1 MTTVLSKLITK
12 HFSAGKIHI
21 DVDGYEEENQLLLDF
36 RINSDC
42 ILHWGLTSSQNPDW
56 QAPPESAWP
65 EDTTLFD
72 RHAVQS
78 VCRITAGQPC
88 TLRIKLDLPCAWDC
102 LAFVLYFPAEK
113 RWLKNG
119 GADFRVELPRLRK
132 GPSPQQALETRTTEG
147 DWRRRD
153 FTIDG
158 GDSLAAGIL
167 EHEGGTRVLLVS
179 DSTGPLTLHWGL
191 AGKFRHQWLLPAAE
205 FRPPETV
212 DFAKTAVRTPFHERE
227 GLCWLEL
234 DFPRTEAEQH
244 PRGINFI
251 LYQPTTG
258 QWLKVNGQD
267 IYLPLAQGDRK
278 EDDVFGS
285 ESVRELAEQIIHE
298 EMSRGSWT
306 LMHRFNLCH
315 DLLHGA
321 EDDPETLALLF
332 VWLRFSSMRQLDWQ
346 RNYNTQPRE
355 LSHAQDRLTTRL
367 AEIYI
372 QHVPSRPWVRLMLG
386 TLGRGGEGQKVRDE
400 ILHIMHRNHLKEVHG
415 HFMEEW
421 HQKLHNNTT
430 PDDVVI
436 CEAYLAFLHSNGD
449 LAHFYDTLSQGGVSR
464 ERLQSFERPIRTDPE
479 FYADKRDAL
488 YHDFEHFLRI
498 LKSVH
503 SGTDLDTAAEA
514 ARGILDAELDAR
526 LNRLYEQRYGGATLH
541 DQAETI
547 TELREGLQ
555 ARIPQQGNAHA
566 VREMLYLDLA
576 LEQLLRAALEQ
587 AHPDDSEITALTDL
601 AWLVLRNLSLNADSE
616 EFQICARHLQALL
629 KNTDVSREWALHAK
643 SVTDRAGRVLA
654 HWSQILFSRLQPKAE
669 ALGEAFEA
677 AAWTIPLF
685 SEEIIRGSAGF
696 MLSLLLRRL
705 EPLLRERAGLGGWQV
720 ISPAHTSGQVR
731 VVPSLH
737 AVQGDTFTTA
747 TVLITDAVAGDEEIP
762 AGVVGVITSDSP
774 DLVSHVAVRA
784 RNTRVLFATCYD
796 HSHFEQLKSLQ
807 GKQLELNVSAAGDVE
822 YQQAD
827 TAATGAVTESAHL
840 TLRRRAFS
848 SWAVT
853 ADQFDET
860 IVGGKSN
867 NLQALRGRLPDWIGF
882 PQSIALPF
890 GVFEQTLGSPENREL
905 AQQLATLL
913 QQASQTPEIHLPQVR
928 QLLQGLSAPEALHDA
943 LLQTWRDAE
952 LPQTDWNLT
961 WKTIK
966 EVWASKWN
974 ERAWY
979 SRAARHI
986 DHDDLMMAV
995 LIQQVIAAD
1004 YAFVIHTVNPLN
1016 GRDDEILAE
1025 VVPGLGE
1032 TLVGNYPGRALGFVC
1047 NKADLEMKLLS
1058 YPGKSLGLYGSGV
1071 IFRSD
1076 SNGED
1081 LERYA
1086 GAGLYD
1092 SFLAEPPQQRLLDYS
1107 ADPLVW
1113 DRDFRE
1119 QMLRNIARIGLE
1131 VEQACGSAQDI
1142 EGAVQQ
1148 GEFFVVQ
1155 TRSQVG
1161 L

>member
-1 MTTVLSKLITK
+1 MSKLLQK
-12 HFSAGKIHI
+12 QFSAGKVHVE
-21 DVDGYEEENQLLLDF
+21 VDGYEETSHLVLDF
-36 RINSDC
+36 RIDSDC
-42 ILHWGLTSSQNPDW
+42 ILHWGLSHRGGAAW
-56 QAPPESAWP
+56 QAPPQSAWP
-65 EDTTLFD
+65 EATTLFD
-72 RHAVQS
+72 EHAVQS
-78 VCRITAGQPC
+78 VCKAAEEGQPC
-88 TLRIKLDLPCAWDC
+88 TIRIRLDLPCAWDC
-102 LAFVLYFPAEK
+102 LPFVLYFPKEK
-113 RWLKNG
+113 TWLKNEG
-119 GADFRVELPRLRK
+119 RDFRLELPRLRK
-132 GPSPQQALETRTTEG
+132 GPSPQQALEAKTTQG

-153 FTIDG
+153 FAIDG
-158 GDSLAAGIL
+158 GDSLAVAIL
-167 EHEGGTRVLLVS
+167 EYEGGTRVLLAS

-191 AGKFRHQWLLPAAE
+191 GGRFRHQWLLPPAK
-205 FRPPETV
+205 FRPPESI
-212 DFAKTAVRTPFHERE
+212 DFAKTAVRTPFYERE
-227 GLCWLEL
+227 GLHWLEL
-234 DFPRTEAEQH
+234 DFPRIDEES

-267 IYLPLAQGDRK
+267 IYLALAQGDRK

-285 ESVRELAEQIIHE
+285 ETVRELAEQIIHE

-315 DLLHGA
+315 DLLQGA
-321 EDDPETLALLF
+321 EDDPDMLALLF
-332 VWLRFSSMRQLDWQ
+332 VWLRFSFLRQLDWQ

-355 LSHAQDRLTTRL
+355 LSHSQERLTTRL

-372 QHVPSRPWVRLMLG
+372 QHAPSRPWVRLMLS

-415 HFMEEW
+415 RFMEEW

-430 PDDVVI
+430 PDDIVI
-436 CEAYLAFLHSNGD
+436 CEAYLAFLHSNGNVD
-449 LAHFYDTLSQGGVSR
+449 HFYDTLLQGGVTR

-488 YHDFEHFLRI
+488 CHDFEHFLRI

-503 SGTDLDTAAEA
+503 SGTDLDTAAGA
-514 ARGILDAELDAR
+514 ARGILDAG
-526 LNRLYEQRYGGATLH
+526 LNALLNSVYEQRLHGAPLH

-547 TELREGLQ
+547 TSLREGLQ
-555 ARIPQQGNAHA
+555 AGIPHQGDAHA
-566 VREMLYLDLA
+566 AREMLYLDLA
-576 LEQLLRAALEQ
+576 LEQLLRGALEQ
-587 AHPDDSEITALTDL
+587 AHHDDADIAGLTDL
-601 AWLVLRNLSLNADSE
+601 VWLVLRNLSLNAE
-616 EFQICARHLQALL
+616 TAEFQLCAHHLRALL
-629 KNTDVSREWALHAK
+629 ESTDESREWALHAK
-643 SVTDRAGRVLA
+643 SVTDRAGRALGQ
-654 HWSQILFSRLQPKAE
+654 WSQGLFSRLQSKAE
-669 ALGEAFEA
+669 FMGEAFA
-677 AAWTIPLF
+677 ADAWTIPLF

-705 EPLLRERAGLGGWQV
+705 EPLLRQRAGLGGWQV
-720 ISPAHTSGQVR
+720 ISPAHTAGRVQV
-731 VVPSLH
+731 VASLH
-737 AVQGDTFTTA
+737 AVQGDTFTTP
-747 TVLITDAVAGDEEIP
+747 TVLITEAVAGDEEIP
-762 AGVVGVITSDSP
+762 AGVTAVITTDSP

-796 HSHFEQLKSLQ
+796 DSHFDQLKALK
-807 GKQLELNVSAAGDVE
+807 GKQLALDVSAAGDVE

-827 TAATGAVTESAHL
+827 SAATTTATENAIL
-840 TLRRRAFS
+840 TLRRRTFS
-848 SWAVT
+848 SWAVSS
-853 ADQFDET
+853 DQFDEA

-882 PQSIALPF
+882 PRSIALPF

-905 AQQLATLL
+905 AQQLAALL
-913 QQASQTPEIHLPQVR
+913 HQASQEPEIHLPQVR
-928 QLLQGLSAPEALHDA
+928 QLLQGLSVPQPLHDA
-943 LLQTWRDAE
+943 LLKTWRDAG
-952 LPQTDWNLT
+952 LPQTDWTLI

-966 EVWASKWN
+966 AVWASKWN

-979 SRAARHI
+979 SRTARNI

-1047 NKADLEMKLLS
+1047 NKANLELRLIS

-1086 GAGLYD
+1086 GAGLYE
-1092 SFLAEPPQQRLLDYS
+1092 SFLAEPPQQRLLDYTG
-1107 ADPLVW
+1107 DPLVW

-1119 QMLRNIARIGLE
+1119 EMLHNIARIGLE

-1148 GEFFVVQ
+1148 EDYFVVQ
-1155 TRSQVG
+1155 TRAQVG

>member
-1 MTTVLSKLITK
+1 MSKLLQK
-12 HFSAGKIHI
+12 QFSAGKVHI
-21 DVDGYEEENQLLLDF
+21 GVDGYEEASHLVLDF
-36 RINSDC
+36 RIDSDC
-42 ILHWGLTSSQNPDW
+42 ILHWGLTSRQDPAW

-65 EDTTLFD
+65 KPSTLFD
-72 RHAVQS
+72 EHAVQS
-78 VCRITAGQPC
+78 VCKVAEGQACTVRI
-88 TLRIKLDLPCAWDC
+88 RLDLPCAWDC
-102 LAFVLYFPAEK
+102 LRFLLYFPKEK
-113 RWLKNG
+113 KWLKNG
-119 GADFRVELPRLRK
+119 RGDFRLELPRLRE
-132 GPSPQQALETRTTEG
+132 GPSPQQALEATTTEG
-147 DWRRRD
+147 DWQRRD
-153 FTIDG
+153 FAIDG
-158 GDSLAAGIL
+158 GDCLAVAIL
-167 EHEGGTRVLLVS
+167 KYERGTRVLLAS
-179 DSTGPLTLHWGL
+179 DSAGPLTLHWGL
-191 AGKFRHQWLLPAAE
+191 AGKFRHQWLMPPAE

-212 DFAKTAVRTPFHERE
+212 DFAKAGVRTPFYERE

-234 DFPRTEAEQH
+234 DFPPTDAKQR
-244 PRGINFI
+244 PRGINFL
-251 LYQPTTG
+251 LYRPTTD

-267 IYLPLAQGDRK
+267 IYLPLEQGDRK
-278 EDDVFGS
+278 EDGVFGS
-285 ESVRELAEQIIHE
+285 ETVRDLAEQIIHE

-315 DLLHGA
+315 DLLQGA
-321 EDDPETLALLF
+321 KDDQDMLALLF
-332 VWLRFSSMRQLDWQ
+332 VWLRFSFMRQLDWQ

-355 LSHAQDRLTTRL
+355 LSHSQERLTTRL

-372 QHVPSRPWVRLMLG
+372 QHDPSRPWVRLMLS

-436 CEAYLAFLHSNGD
+436 CEAYLAFLNSNGNLD
-449 LAHFYDTLSQGGVSR
+449 QFYDTLFQGGVTR

-479 FYADKRDAL
+479 FYPDKRDAL
-488 YHDFEHFLRI
+488 SHDFEHFLRI

-503 SGTDLDTAAEA
+503 SGTDLDTAADA
-514 ARGILDAELDAR
+514 ARGILDPG
-526 LNRLYEQRYGGATLH
+526 LNSMLNSLYEQRHHGTALR

-547 TELREGLQ
+547 TALREGLQ
-555 ARIPQQGNAHA
+555 ARIPHQGDAHA
-566 VREMLYLDLA
+566 AREMLYLDLA
-576 LEQLLRAALEQ
+576 LEQLLRGSLEQ
-587 AHPDDSEITALTDL
+587 ARPDDADITGLTDL
-601 AWLVLRNLSLNADSE
+601 VWLVLRNLALNAESA
-616 EFQICARHLQALL
+616 EFQLCARHLRTLL
-629 KNTDVSREWALHAK
+629 GNADETREWALHAK
-643 SVTDRAGRVLA
+643 SVTDRVGRALGY
-654 HWSQILFSRLQPKAE
+654 WSQGLFTRLQSKAE
-669 ALGEAFEA
+669 FMGEAFA
-677 AAWTIPLF
+677 ADAWTISLF

-696 MLSLLLRRL
+696 LLSLLLRRL
-705 EPLLRERAGLGGWQV
+705 EPLLREHAGLGGWQV
-720 ISPAHTSGQVR
+720 ISPAHTAGRVQV
-731 VVPSLH
+731 VASLH
-737 AVQGDTFTTA
+737 AVQGDTFSTP

-762 AGVVGVITSDSP
+762 AGVIAVITTDSP

-796 HSHFEQLKSLQ
+796 DSQFEQLKSLKGQ
-807 GKQLELNVSAAGDVE
+807 QLTLDVSAAGDVE

-827 TAATGAVTESAHL
+827 STMENTATESAAL
-840 TLRRRAFS
+840 TLRRRPFS
-848 SWAVT
+848 SWVVA
-853 ADQFDET
+853 AEQFDET

-867 NLQALRGRLPDWIGF
+867 NLQALRRHLPDWIGF
-882 PQSIALPF
+882 PRSIALPF

-905 AQQLATLL
+905 AQQLASRL
-913 QQASQTPEIHLPQVR
+913 QQAAEDPEIHLPQVR
-928 QLLQGLSAPEALHDA
+928 QLLQGLAVPRPLHDA
-943 LLQTWRDAE
+943 LLTTWRDAG
-952 LPQTDWNLT
+952 LPQMDWNLIWQT
-961 WKTIK
+961 TKA
-966 EVWASKWN
+966 VWASKWN

-979 SRAARHI
+979 SRSARSI

-995 LIQQVIAAD
+995 LIQQVVAAD

-1047 NKADLEMKLLS
+1047 NKVDLEVRLLS

-1107 ADPLVW
+1107 DDPLVW
-1113 DRDFRE
+1113 DRDFRDKL
-1119 QMLRNIARIGLE
+1119 LRSIARIGLE
-1131 VEQACGSAQDI
+1131 VERARGSAQDI

-1148 GEFFVVQ
+1148 GEYFVVQ
-1155 TRSQVG
+1155 TRAQVG

>member
-1 MTTVLSKLITK
+1 MPNLLKK
-12 HFSAGKIHI
+12 HFSAGKIDI
-21 DVDGYEEENQLLLDF
+21 EVNGYEVENHLVLDF
-36 RINSDC
+36 QIDKDC
-42 ILHWGLTSSQNPDW
+42 IIHWGLTGRRDPTW

-65 EDTTLFD
+65 QLTTAFD
-72 RHAVQS
+72 KHAVQT
-78 VCRITAGQPC
+78 VCNVVEGQPC
-88 TLRIKLDLPCAWDC
+88 AVRITLDLPCTWDS
-102 LAFVLYFPAEK
+102 LAFVLYLPKEK
-113 RWLKNG
+113 KWIKNG
-119 GADFRVELPRLRK
+119 GGDFKIELPRLRR
-132 GPSPQQALETRTTEG
+132 GPSPQQALEASTTEG
-147 DWRRRD
+147 DWRRRELN
-153 FTIDG
+153 IDG
-158 GDSLAAGIL
+158 GDRLAAGIL
-167 EHEGGTRVLLVS
+167 EHEGGTRVLLAC
-179 DSTGPLTLHWGL
+179 DTAGPLLLHWGL
-191 AGKFRHQWLLPAAE
+191 AGRFRHQWLLPSAE

-212 DFAKTAVRTPFHERE
+212 DFAKTAVRTPFYERE
-227 GLCWLEL
+227 GLRWLEL
-234 DFPRTEAEQH
+234 DFPRTDAQQS

-251 LYQPTTG
+251 LFQPATDR
-258 QWLKVNGQD
+258 WLKVNGKD
-267 IYLPLAQGDRK
+267 IYLPLEQGGR

-315 DLLHGA
+315 DLVQGA
-321 EDDPETLALLF
+321 KDNPDMLALLF
-332 VWLRFSSMRQLDWQ
+332 VWLRYSFMRQLDWQ

-367 AEIYI
+367 ADIYMHHD
-372 QHVPSRPWVRLMLG
+372 QSRPWVRLMLS

-430 PDDVVI
+430 PDDIVI

-449 LAHFYDTLSQGGVSR
+449 LAHFYDTLSRGGVSR
-464 ERLQSFERPIRTDPE
+464 ERLQGFERPIRTDPE
-479 FYADKRDAL
+479 FYPDKRDAL
-488 YHDFEHFLRI
+488 CHDFEHFLRI

-503 SGTDLDTAAEA
+503 SGTDLDTAADA
-514 ARGILDAELDAR
+514 ARGILDAEQ
-526 LNRLYEQRYGGATLH
+526 NATLNSLYDQRH
-541 DQAETI
+541 HGAALRDQAETI
-547 TELREGLQ
+547 TALREGLQ
-555 ARIPQQGNAHA
+555 ARMPQQRDAHA
-566 VREMLYLDLA
+566 AREMLYLDLA

-587 AHPDDSEITALTDL
+587 AHPDDSNLTGLTDL
-601 AWLVLRNLSLNADSE
+601 VWLVLRNLSLNADNA
-616 EFQICARHLQALL
+616 EFQICARHLRALL
-629 KNTDVSREWALHAK
+629 DTYDESGEWALHAK
-643 SVTDRAGRVLA
+643 SVTDRAGRALA
-654 HWSQILFSRLQPKAE
+654 HWSQGLFSRLQPKAE
-669 ALGEAFEA
+669 SMGEAFA
-677 AAWTIPLF
+677 AEAWTIPLF

-720 ISPAHTSGQVR
+720 ISPAHTLGQVQ
-731 VVPSLH
+731 VVDSLRS
-737 AVQGDTFTTA
+737 VQGDTFTSA
-747 TVLITDAVAGDEEIP
+747 TLLITDAVAGDEEIP
-762 AGVVGVITSDSP
+762 SGVTAVITSDSP

-796 HSHFEQLKSLQ
+796 DKLYQQLKALQ
-807 GKQLELNVSAAGDVE
+807 GKQLALDVTAAGDVE

-827 TAATGAVTESAHL
+827 STATTGAAENETL
-840 TLRRRAFS
+840 TLRRRSFS
-848 SWAVT
+848 SWAVSH
-853 ADQFDET
+853 DQFDEK

-882 PQSIALPF
+882 PRSIALPF

-905 AQQLATLL
+905 AQQLAALL
-913 QQASQTPEIHLPQVR
+913 KQASRDPKIHLPQVR

-943 LLQTWRDAE
+943 LLTTWRDAG
-952 LPQTDWNLT
+952 LPQTDWNLI
-961 WKTIK
+961 WQTIK

-979 SRAARHI
+979 SRTAHNI
-986 DHDDLMMAV
+986 NHDDLMMAV
-995 LIQQVIAAD
+995 LIQQVISAD
-1004 YAFVIHTVNPLN
+1004 YAFVIHTANPLN
-1016 GRDDEILAE
+1016 GRDDEILTE

-1047 NKADLEMKLLS
+1047 NKADLEVKLIS
-1058 YPGKSLGLYGSGV
+1058 YPGKSLALYGSGV

-1092 SFLAEPPQQRLLDYS
+1092 SFLAEPPQQRLLDYTD
-1107 ADPLVW
+1107 DPLVW
-1113 DRDFRE
+1113 DRDFRDE
-1119 QMLRNIARIGLE
+1119 MLRNIARIGLE

-1148 GEFFVVQ
+1148 GDYFVVQ
-1155 TRSQVG
+1155 TRAQVG

>member
-1 MTTVLSKLITK
+1 MPKLLQK
-12 HFSAGKIHI
+12 QFSAGKVHI
-21 DVDGYEEENQLLLDF
+21 EVDGYEETSHLVLDF
-36 RINSDC
+36 RIDSDC
-42 ILHWGLTSSQNPDW
+42 ILHWGLTSRRDPVW

-65 EDTTLFD
+65 EATTLFD
-72 RHAVQS
+72 EHAVQS
-78 VCRITAGQPC
+78 VCKVAEGQPC
-88 TLRIKLDLPCAWDC
+88 TVRIRLDLPCAWDC
-102 LAFVLYFPAEK
+102 LPFVLYFPKEK
-113 RWLKNG
+113 QWLKNG
-119 GADFRVELPRLRK
+119 GGDFRLELPRLRK
-132 GPSPQQALETRTTEG
+132 GPSPQQALEAKTTQG

-153 FTIDG
+153 FAIDG
-158 GDSLAAGIL
+158 GDSLAVAIL
-167 EHEGGTRVLLVS
+167 EYDGGTRVLLAS

-191 AGKFRHQWLLPAAE
+191 AGKFRHQWLLPPAK
-205 FRPPETV
+205 FRPPESI
-212 DFAKTAVRTPFHERE
+212 DFAKTAVRTPFYERE

-234 DFPRTEAEQH
+234 DFPPTDAKQR

-251 LYQPTTG
+251 LYQPATG

-267 IYLPLAQGDRK
+267 IYLALAQGDRK
-278 EDDVFGS
+278 EDGAFGS
-285 ESVRELAEQIIHE
+285 GAVRELAEQIIHE

-315 DLLHGA
+315 DLLQGA
-321 EDDPETLALLF
+321 EDDPDMLALLF
-332 VWLRFSSMRQLDWQ
+332 VWLRFSFMRQLDWQ

-355 LSHAQDRLTTRL
+355 LSHSQERLTTRL

-372 QHVPSRPWVRLMLG
+372 RHAPSRPWVRLMLS

-415 HFMEEW
+415 RFMEEW

-430 PDDVVI
+430 PDDIVI
-436 CEAYLAFLHSNGD
+436 CEAYLAFLHSNGNVD
-449 LAHFYDTLSQGGVSR
+449 HFYDTLLQGGVTR
-464 ERLQSFERPIRTDPE
+464 ERLQSFERPIRADPE
-479 FYADKRDAL
+479 FYPDKRDAL
-488 YHDFEHFLRI
+488 CHDFESFLRI

-503 SGTDLDTAAEA
+503 SGTDLDTAADA
-514 ARGILDAELDAR
+514 ARGILDAG
-526 LNRLYEQRYGGATLH
+526 LNALLNSLYEQRHHGAPLR

-547 TELREGLQ
+547 TSLREGLQ
-555 ARIPQQGNAHA
+555 AGIPHQGGAHA
-566 VREMLYLDLA
+566 AREMLYLDLA
-576 LEQLLRAALEQ
+576 LEQLLRGALEQ
-587 AHPDDSEITALTDL
+587 AHHDDADIAGLTDL
-601 AWLVLRNLSLNADSE
+601 VWLVLRNLSLNAE
-616 EFQICARHLQALL
+616 TAEFQLCARHLRALL
-629 KNTDVSREWALHAK
+629 ESTDESREWALQAK
-643 SVTDRAGRVLA
+643 SVTDRAGRALG
-654 HWSQILFSRLQPKAE
+654 HWSQGLFSRLQSTAE
-669 ALGEAFEA
+669 FMGEAFDA
-677 AAWTIPLF
+677 DAWTIPLF
-685 SEEIIRGSAGF
+685 SEEVIRGSAGF

-705 EPLLRERAGLGGWQV
+705 EPLLRQRAGLGGWQV
-720 ISPAHTSGQVR
+720 ISPAHTAGRVQV
-731 VVPSLH
+731 VASLH
-737 AVQGDTFTTA
+737 AVQGDTFTTP
-747 TVLITDAVAGDEEIP
+747 TVLITEAVAGDEEIP
-762 AGVVGVITSDSP
+762 AGVTAVITTDSP

-784 RNTRVLFATCYD
+784 RNTRVLLATCYD
-796 HSHFEQLKSLQ
+796 DSYFDQLKALK
-807 GKQLELNVSAAGDVE
+807 GKQLALDVSAAGDVE

-827 TAATGAVTESAHL
+827 SAATTTATENAIL
-840 TLRRRAFS
+840 TLRRRSFS
-848 SWAVT
+848 SWAVSS
-853 ADQFDET
+853 DQFDEA

-882 PQSIALPF
+882 PRSIALPF

-905 AQQLATLL
+905 AQQLAALL
-913 QQASQTPEIHLPQVR
+913 HQASQEPEIHLPQVR
-928 QLLQGLSAPEALHDA
+928 QLLQGLTAPKALHDA
-943 LLQTWRDAE
+943 LLKTWRDAG
-952 LPQTDWNLT
+952 LPQTDWT
-961 WKTIK
+961 RIWKTIK
-966 EVWASKWN
+966 AVWASKWN

-979 SRAARHI
+979 SRTARNI

-1047 NKADLEMKLLS
+1047 NKANLEVRLIS

-1092 SFLAEPPQQRLLDYS
+1092 SFLAEPPQQRLLDYTD
-1107 ADPLVW
+1107 DPLVW

-1119 QMLRNIARIGLE
+1119 EMLRNIARIGLE

-1142 EGAVQQ
+1142 EGALQQ
-1148 GEFFVVQ
+1148 GDYFVVQ
-1155 TRSQVG
+1155 TRAQVG